1 MKNFLLKMFA
11 DKSDINSKAVVGFM
25 SFVAMLVYGMT
36 DVVTGAMGKEF
47 VVEPLVFNGLMY
59 TTFGCLGIAGLE
71 AIMGNK
77 NLDKTKTEN
86 NED

>member
-1 MKNFLLKMFA
+1 MKQFLLKMFA

>member
-1 MKNFLLKMFA
+1 MKQFLLKMFA

-25 SFVAMLVYGMT
+25 SFIAMLIYGMT
-36 DVVTGAMGKEF
+36 DVITGAIGKQF

-59 TTFGCLGIAGLE
+59 TTFGCLGIAGAE
-71 AIMGNK
+71 AIFGNK
-77 NLDKTKTEN
+77 NLRETKTEN

>member
-1 MKNFLLKMFA
+1 MFA